1 VVVARQ
7 GGENLGVREVLEIG
21 VVLSYEG
28 FTEGRRYEDAGW
40 EVGVFE
46 KCQAIIDQQKVGRDV
61 FEEDRVVGLSLLPCS
76 NGGRKGHVAGGLEVF
91 EQGRWAA

>member
-46 KCQAIIDQQKVGRDV
+46 QCQAIVNQ
-61 FEEDRVVGLSLLPCS
+61 
-76 NGGRKGHVAGGLEVF
+76 
-91 EQGRWAA
+91 